1 MPDITLDI
9 PSNTK
14 FHSSLNE
21 IDIAMKSILIEQ
33 MRVADPR
40 DKSKL
45 QRNLANPEKNNWL
58 WDKTR
63 VFQVD
68 EMTTEEIFDVYLLRK
83 NINGEKNTDVSYP
96 LLAYMQE
103 DIDTVFWGTGNRD
116 RQWYFEIPHKSE
128 DWEIGDT
135 VIIATMNSRYR
146 GITGTIARIKDE
158 NDQRYC
164 AIEINGRIVTKQPFD
179 YINDNT
185 IVWFP
190 VSELRIAGEKT
201 AKTFKGKAI
210 TCKYNAVVLCDNK
223 DELQYIRDKLMLR
236 VWDAKIWWK
245 YKSPTIDNYENQIF
259 TVFGIPNINR
269 YPVSKDKLKGEG
281 FIYGAS
287 FIIDTWAC
295 ITDEPIPGSL
305 IENIRMNI
313 KVENEGRENRIVI
326 N

>member
-9 PSNTK
+9 PSNSK

-45 QRNLANPEKNNWL
+45 QDNHADAEKGNWL

-68 EMTTEEIFDVYLLRK
+68 ELTTEEIFDVYLLRK

-96 LLAYMQE
+96 LLAYYQD

-116 RQWYFEIPHKSE
+116 REWFFEIPHEAK

-135 VIIATMNSRYR
+135 VVIKTIGNKYR
-146 GITGTIARIKDE
+146 GLSCTIDKIKEE
-158 NDQRYC
+158 NNIIYC
-164 AIEINGRIVTKQPFD
+164 SLNLNGRILTNEPFD
-179 YINDNT
+179 HINDNT
-185 IVWFP
+185 RLWVP
-190 VSELRIAGEKT
+190 TSELRMAGDKT
-201 AKTFKGKAI
+201 AGIFKGKAI
-210 TCKYNAVVLCDNK
+210 TCKYKTVILCDNK

-245 YKSPTIDNYENQIF
+245 YKSPTINNCENQIF
-259 TVFGIPNINR
+259 TVFDIPNIER

-281 FIYGAS
+281 FIYGTA
-287 FIIDTWAC
+287 FNINVWAC
-295 ITDEPIPGSL
+295 ITDEPLPGNL
-305 IENIRMNI
+305 IENIRMHI
-313 KVENEGRENRIVI
+313 KVDRDGKENRIVI

>member
-9 PSNTK
+9 PANSK

-21 IDIAMKSILIEQ
+21 IDIALKSILIEQ

-40 DKSKL
+40 NKSKI
-45 QRNLANPEKNNWL
+45 QDNIVKDGDNNWL

-68 EMTTEEIFDVYLLRK
+68 ELTTEEIFDTYLFRK

-96 LLAYMQE
+96 LLGYKQE

-116 RQWYFEIPHKSE
+116 RQWFFEIPHEDS
-128 DWEIGDT
+128 DWEIGDH
-135 VIIATMNSRYR
+135 VIIATLGNKYR
-146 GITGTIARIKDE
+146 GLTGNIDKIKNEDNQIYCSIA
-158 NDQRYC
+158 
-164 AIEINGRIVTKQPFD
+164 INGRPLTKQPYD

-185 IVWFP
+185 RVWFP
-190 VSELRIAGEKT
+190 VSDLRIAGEKT

-210 TCKYNAVVLCDNK
+210 TCKYTAVILCDNK

-245 YKSPTIDNYENQIF
+245 YKSPTIDNNENQIF
-259 TVFGIPNINR
+259 TVFGIPNIER
-269 YPVSKDKLKGEG
+269 YPSSTDKLKGQG
-281 FIYGAS
+281 FIYGTA
-287 FIIDTWAC
+287 FNINVWAAL
-295 ITDEPIPGSL
+295 TDEPIPGSL
-305 IENIRMNI
+305 IENIRMHI
-313 KVENEGRENRIVI
+313 KVEHDGRENRIVI

>member
-9 PSNTK
+9 PSNSR

-21 IDIAMKSILIEQ
+21 IDIAMKSILINQ

-40 DKSKL
+40 DKSRE
-45 QRNLANPEKNNWL
+45 QNNLADSEKDNWL

-68 EMTTEEIFDVYLLRK
+68 ELTTEEIFDTYLLRK
-83 NINGEKNTDVSYP
+83 NINDEKNTDVSYP
-96 LLAYMQE
+96 LLGYMQQ

-116 RQWYFEIPHKSE
+116 KQWFFEIPHDDS
-128 DWEIGDT
+128 DWEVGDH
-135 VIIATMNSRYR
+135 VVIATMGNKYR
-146 GITGTIARIKDE
+146 GLSGEIDKIKEENNQILCSIT
-158 NDQRYC
+158 
-164 AIEINGRIVTKQPFD
+164 INGRPITKEPFD

-185 IVWFP
+185 RVWFP
-190 VSELRIAGEKT
+190 LSDLRIAGEKT
-201 AKTFKGKAI
+201 AKVFKGKAI
-210 TCKYNAVVLCDNK
+210 TCKYTAVILCDNK

-245 YKSPTIDNYENQIF
+245 YKSPTIDNNENQIF
-259 TVFGIPNINR
+259 TVFDIPNIER

-281 FIYGAS
+281 FIYGTA
-287 FIIDTWAC
+287 FNINVWAAL
-295 ITDEPIPGSL
+295 TDEPLPNKL
-305 IENIRMNI
+305 IENIRMHI
-313 KVENEGRENRIVI
+313 KVENDGRENRIII